1 MKDIKFNKFKKLQ
14 SIDEIDIGI
23 YKVYNILLENYVFG
37 SEYLGSYERL
47 DKMLGSE
54 YGMFSMFRSQL
65 VLMLDDEMFI
75 YGGSKGS

>member
-37 SEYLGSYERL
+37 SEYLGSYE
-47 DKMLGSE
+47 
-54 YGMFSMFRSQL
+54 
-65 VLMLDDEMFI
+65 
-75 YGGSKGS
+75 